1 MRAYFRACS
10 AFALVAL
17 ATVGASWGSVIFNA
31 TDGLRAAQ
39 AEFEASGTNLII
51 RLANTAAA
59 DVQDPT
65 EILTALFFD
74 VSGSQLALTPASAV
88 LGGTSVVHFD
98 SAPAGGV
105 VGGEWAYLD
114 GLTSAPH
121 GADYG
126 ISSAGFGIFGP
137 ANFPGSNLDGATAVN
152 GLQYGI
158 TSQGDN
164 VNSGN
169 AAVTGQFPLI
179 QYEVIFT
186 LSGLPDDFDL
196 NRIGNVNFQYGTS
209 LTEPNIPEPASLL
222 LLALGGVLLRRR

>member
-1 MRAYFRACS
+1 MRKYLRFCS
-10 AFALVAL
+10 SLVLVAL
-17 ATVGASWGSVIFNA
+17 ASAGASFGSVIFNA

-39 AEFEASGTNLII
+39 AEFETSGTNLII
-51 RLANTAAA
+51 RLANTATA
-59 DVQDPT
+59 DVQNPT

-74 VSGSQLALTPASAV
+74 VSGSSLSLTPASAV

-98 SAPAGGV
+98 SQPAGGV
-105 VGGEWAYLD
+105 VGGEWAYLG
-114 GLTSAPH
+114 GLSNAPH

-126 ISSAGFGIFGP
+126 ISSAGFGIFGQ
-137 ANFPGSNLDGATAVN
+137 ANFPGPNLDGPTAVN
-152 GLQYGI
+152 GMQYGI

-164 VNSGN
+164 LANGN

-179 QYEVIFT
+179 QYEVVFT
-186 LSGLPDDFDL
+186 LSGLPANFDL